1 MISQRDREFLDWY
14 HSQEGKAGLD
24 KLENTPKLYLRGLY
38 DLSNLKK
45 PEIPVSSTYDNRN
58 TKATRNNFIHV
69 MLKVQIYHLIYTI
82 MHIIFDVMERSIQ
95 AYYLV
100 ISHALSTFYRDHRTP
115 ELINKDI
122 SDLSKLPQHLSVI
135 LTRHTAENGLET
147 LMDEVAELAA
157 WSACAGIMQL
167 SVYEKTGILKSHMS
181 TLHPIINAKLA
192 SYYRYLSQEP
202 SLLLFAPKHPIEGTA
217 STDNKS
223 LKLLL
228 LSSTDGRESLV
239 NVTKSLAQMST
250 KGQLSSTDI
259 TQEIVNAKV
268 SDMSKP
274 LQNDSNLEV
283 DSFKSEP
290 DLLLIFG
297 SSLKL
302 DGYPPWPI
310 RLTEMFCTGE
320 RSHGLY
326 RYGGAVEYQ
335 GFLRGLR
342 QYAGAEMRVGR

>member
-24 KLENTPKLYLRGLY
+24 KLENTPKLYIRGLY

-45 PEIPVSSTYDNRN
+45 PEPPVSSTYDHRS
-58 TKATRNNFIHV
+58 TKATRNTFARI
-69 MLKVQIYHLIYTI
+69 MLQVKIYHLIYII
-82 MHIIFDVMERSIQ
+82 MHKIFDIIEHSIQ

-100 ISHALSTFYRDHRTP
+100 ISHTLSTIYRDHRTP
-115 ELINKDI
+115 ELINEDV
-122 SDLSKLPQHLSVI
+122 SDLKKIPQHLSVI
-135 LTRHTAENGLET
+135 LTVHTAKNDLGT

-167 SVYEKTGILKSHMS
+167 SVYEKTGILKSHIS
-181 TLHPIINAKLA
+181 TLHPIINAKIA
-192 SYYRYLSQEP
+192 SYYRSPSQQP
-202 SLLLFAPKHPIEGTA
+202 SLLLFAPKHPIEGTS
-217 STDNKS
+217 STNNTP

-239 NVTKSLAQMST
+239 NVAESLAQMST

-259 TQEIVNAKV
+259 TQEIVNAKI

-274 LQNDSNLEV
+274 LQNGLNLEV

-297 SSLKL
+297 PSLKL

-320 RSHGLY
+320 RSHGLH
-326 RYGGAVEYQ
+326 RFGSAVEYQ